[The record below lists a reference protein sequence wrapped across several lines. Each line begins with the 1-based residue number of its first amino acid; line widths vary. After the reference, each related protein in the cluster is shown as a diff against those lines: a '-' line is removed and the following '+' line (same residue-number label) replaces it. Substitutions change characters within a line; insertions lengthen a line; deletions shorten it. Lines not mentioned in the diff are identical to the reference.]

1 MATHIHRNDTLLLL
15 RVFLTVVLAVLVVVA
30 LFPLYYLLA
39 FSLKSNIEIFQ
50 TNPMGIPRAWLW
62 KNYIFALGTGN
73 VGRYL
78 LNSIIVTS
86 GSIALTLASA
96 MPAAYALI
104 RMKWRLSRPAMVVF
118 MSGFMIAPHAALL
131 PVFLMLQ
138 RLHLTSTYFALII
151 PYTAF
156 SISIAIY
163 IYSGFLRTLPRELEE
178 SAYIDGSSSFRTFVA
193 IIAPLLSAPT
203 VAAAI
208 QTYIFAWNDLLFAN
222 VFINKESLKTLTA
235 GILSMVGYYATEWG
249 PIGAGLTIATLPTL
263 IIYMLISGRVQQ
275 SLMSGAL
282 KG

>member
-1 MATHIHRNDTLLLL
+1 
-15 RVFLTVVLAVLVVVA
+15 
-30 LFPLYYLLA
+30 
-39 FSLKSNIEIFQ
+39 
-50 TNPMGIPRAWLW
+50 MGIPRAWLW
-62 KNYIFALGTGN
+62 KNYVFALGTGN

-78 LNSIIVTS
+78 VNSVIVTS
-86 GSIALTLASA
+86 GSIALTLGSA

-104 RMKWRLSRPAMVVF
+104 RMKWRLSRLAMAVF

-178 SAYIDGSSSFRTFVA
+178 SAYMDGSSSFRTFVA

-263 IIYMLISGRVQQ
+263 IIYMLISGRVQE